1 MADNGKFK
9 QGNKL
14 SKGRRKGSK
23 NKTVV
28 VRSAGKPLDN
38 TRKKGAALGL
48 PKGGRPKGSKNKSK
62 LLMDQLRTAGP
73 NLLKRLIEIANSGDV
88 PALRTVLAP
97 LIAAASDNPVRWK
110 FGELASLEDL
120 RIESERILRGIEDG
134 TLTPEQGIQL
144 RKLLDGH
151 ADDIRASRLTDR
163 RAEFEEDER
172 KLAKMK
178 ANPRCYAAAQAFVM
192 ELYALELTEVDHPII
207 QSAVAIVEGN
217 GNGNGQAQLIR
228 ANVKHSESDKTGN

>member
-1 MADNGKFK
+1 MADNSRFK

-38 TRKKGAALGL
+38 TRKKGASLGL

-110 FGELASLEDL
+110 FGKLASLEDL
-120 RIESERILRGIEDG
+120 RIESERILHGIEDA

-163 RAEFEEDER
+163 RAEFERDQRVMKNAWADQECR
-172 KLAKMK
+172 QLAIS
-178 ANPRCYAAAQAFVM
+178 FVTRFHTLGM
-192 ELYALELTEVDHPII
+192 PEEAYEHPIYTT
-207 QSAVAIVEGN
+207 AVAVVEG
-217 GNGNGQAQLIR
+217 
-228 ANVKHSESDKTGN
+228 